1 MIVGCVSKN
10 DRDRGVYFA
19 RIPSVVSNQGEEA
32 EKLSRERQLRWIS
45 AISRADL
52 TKHGSH
58 TAVCGSHFVSGQA
71 AKSWDKYNVD
81 WVPTL
86 NLGHER
92 KQDTPNL
99 EQAFQ
104 RGQRAIKKE
113 GTRKEQQE
121 REHVLAEEILAKT

>member
-10 DRDRGVYFA
+10 DRDRGAYFA

-32 EKLSRERQLRWIS
+32 EKMSRERQLRWIS
-45 AISRADL
+45 ATCRADL
-52 TKHGSH
+52 TKQRSR
-58 TAVCGSHFVSGQA
+58 TAVCGRHFVLGQA

-81 WVPTL
+81 WVPIL
-86 NLGHER
+86 NLGHEK
-92 KQDTPNL
+92 KQDKTNL

-104 RGQRAIKKE
+104 RGQRAIEKE

-121 REHVLAEEILAKT
+121 RERAQAEEILAKT